1 MLTEKKGVDGKILYH
16 IFFYT
21 RKKKTEYLLGCRKI
35 KKPFPNGNGIKFKM
49 EAWMGFEP
57 IHRGF
62 ANRSLNPLSTTPKEL
77 LISSMPFNIPVF

>member
-1 MLTEKKGVDGKILYH
+1 MLTEKRVWTVKYCTTS
-16 IFFYT
+16 FFYT
-21 RKKKTEYLLGCRKI
+21 RKKKTEYLLGCRKT

>member
-1 MLTEKKGVDGKILYH
+1 MEKTVPASFFLFMLSGDPVE
-16 IFFYT
+16 
-21 RKKKTEYLLGCRKI
+21 I

-77 LISSMPFNIPVF
+77 LIPSMPFNIPVF